1 MQKVQNDEAVT
12 EMVETEVST
21 TNIVCDDA
29 SSDDEDEPL
38 KEGDH
43 AGRVKKQFKDRMK
56 LYRRES
62 KKEMPMSDQL
72 DFADP
77 QNVSEFQQAAYESML
92 LAEVDCMFDCDYIS
106 KVQTELRD
114 TSRAFLLE
122 WIIDVHRKFR
132 LVPECL
138 YVTQFILDQFLSRKK
153 IAKSELHLLGVAGL
167 LISTKYEEIYPPELR
182 DLLAVSENKFT
193 RDQVLKKEKEIL
205 MTLEFKITAP
215 SAYRFLERYRR
226 LAPIFE
232 DKEVFFFAQYILEV
246 SLLDITLMRFKPS
259 ELAAAALILSCK

>member
-43 AGRVKKQFKDRMK
+43 AGRVKKQFKDRMR

-77 QNVSEFQQAAYESML
+77 
-92 LAEVDCMFDCDYIS
+92 
-106 KVQTELRD
+106 
-114 TSRAFLLE
+114 
-122 WIIDVHRKFR
+122 
-132 LVPECL
+132 
-138 YVTQFILDQFLSRKK
+138 
-153 IAKSELHLLGVAGL
+153 
-167 LISTKYEEIYPPELR
+167 
-182 DLLAVSENKFT
+182 
-193 RDQVLKKEKEIL
+193 
-205 MTLEFKITAP
+205 
-215 SAYRFLERYRR
+215 
-226 LAPIFE
+226 
-232 DKEVFFFAQYILEV
+232 
-246 SLLDITLMRFKPS
+246 
-259 ELAAAALILSCK
+259 